1 MSKTEQIRQ
10 SGLNIKDRQSSL
22 DWLHSHA
29 YHHSGYLSCLHMR
42 AHSMSCI
49 TPMHISAAARGSYM
63 QLVAVAFNTSAV

>member
-1 MSKTEQIRQ
+1 
-10 SGLNIKDRQSSL
+10 
-22 DWLHSHA
+22 
-29 YHHSGYLSCLHMR
+29 MR